1 MPYLHWD
8 TDRKRDKFD
17 EIMRNITELHK
28 KEQDEKAWKKSHTGL
43 NSSVANGSLV
53 PSLAGEAQSNGHST
67 KNRPPEHRMI
77 SSATEAIHAEFKH
90 EVTENPNSKFSKSG
104 IKEKLLP
111 GPLAPKK
118 PLGKLLHRAS
128 LLFEAMDNYQE
139 EQLLKECLHHDP
151 PFHPRRTLDQSYY
164 WTLKTTKKRDR
175 DQVVYRST
183 APKKQDRHSGNHPV
197 NMKESCKDC
206 HDYSRKIPRVIMVDQ
221 LWLWI
226 LEGSTY
232 QSFRHLL
239 HLLANHCLPNLHLQP
254 LFCFRDREHATAL

>member
-28 KEQDEKAWKKSHTGL
+28 KEEEEKAWKKSHPGL
-43 NSSVANGSLV
+43 NSSVANAPLV
-53 PSLAGEAQSNGHST
+53 PSAQPNGHST
-67 KNRPPEHRMI
+67 EKRPPKHRMI

-90 EVTENPNSKFSKSG
+90 EVAENPNSKFSKSK

-111 GPLAPKK
+111 GPLAPKN
-118 PLGKLLHRAS
+118 PLGKLLHRAF

-139 EQLLKECLHHDP
+139 EQLLKGCLHHDP

-183 APKKQDRHSGNHPV
+183 APKQQDRHSGNHLV
-197 NMKESCKDC
+197 NIEEPCKDC

-232 QSFRHLL
+232 QSCSAPAASLSKP
-239 HLLANHCLPNLHLQP
+239 LPP
-254 LFCFRDREHATAL
+254 ESTSATLFYFHDCEHATALR

>member
-28 KEQDEKAWKKSHTGL
+28 KEEEENAWKKSHPSRA
-43 NSSVANGSLV
+43 NSLVANGPQV
-53 PSLAGEAQSNGHST
+53 PSLAGEAQPTNGHPPET
-67 KNRPPEHRMI
+67 RPPKRRMI
-77 SSATEAIHAEFKH
+77 STATEAIHAELKH
-90 EVTENPNSKFSKSG
+90 EVTERPNTNFSKSE
-104 IKEKLLP
+104 IIQKLLP
-111 GPLAPKK
+111 GPVAPVQ

-183 APKKQDRHSGNHPV
+183 APKEQDRHSGNHPV
-197 NMKESCKDC
+197 KMEKSCKDC

-226 LEGSTY
+226 LEGSAY
-232 QSFRHLL
+232 QSSWHLP
-239 HLLANHCLPNLHLQP
+239 HLSANHCLPNLHPQP
-254 LFCFRDREHATAL
+254 SLFSRP